1 MGLWAVKVK
10 AFVENIPVALLAV
23 CHVVAVDVL
32 NVHPVPTG
40 RELYVDFQLSASL
53 DRKEAM
59 LCLLRRAIPLTSILV
74 LPLAVKSTVAH
85 SHCS

>member
-40 RELYVDFQLSASL
+40 RELDVDFQL
-53 DRKEAM
+53 
-59 LCLLRRAIPLTSILV
+59 C
-74 LPLAVKSTVAH
+74 
-85 SHCS
+85 